1 MSSMDERIQIIGRM
15 AKDAGLIEDPQWL
28 ERLNE
33 PVPLW
38 VVLDMLLR
46 WVDRTEPNGGGP
58 YD

>member
-1 MSSMDERIQIIGRM
+1 MSSNEAKIKMIGQM
-15 AKDAGLIEDPQWL
+15 AQDAGLIEDPQWL

-38 VVLDMLLR
+38 VVLDLLLR
-46 WVDRTEPNGGGP
+46 WIDRTEPNGRSP